1 MISSDIIKYTI
12 KNEKKYIIT
21 EEIMLHVIQNNDISC
36 LTAEYNNNEITYNI
50 YESNNKVEIHRSLFV
65 FENIKKIIDRFQI
78 KFAKKI
84 YFFHN
89 KSDACQLKDLNYP
102 LISHSRKIG
111 YDEIIL
117 WPLTITKN
125 TFFHYDLNYYKNEP
139 DNIMWDKKKNKFIFK
154 GMNSGNPFS
163 CIKYPWYNQRCSR
176 VDLLIEFLKLPEE
189 FQKKGEITFDNI
201 YPNMSELMSIVNN
214 DKKIFEKFGK
224 MLLPGKNINDLRNE
238 IKLVLNNVKPREKLS
253 YLFNYKYIICPEG
266 FDVSSGLNWVL
277 CSNSLA
283 IVPPFHYENTII
295 NSDYLKPYIHYVPI
309 EENFSN
315 LREIVEW
322 CMENSAKCEEIIKN
336 ANDYSKQFLNEDFIV
351 NYLKDIILK
360 IINLQE

>member
-21 EEIMLHVIQNNDISC
+21 QEIMLNTIQNSNISC
-36 LTAEYNNNEITYNI
+36 LTAEYNNNEFIYNI
-50 YESNNKVEIHRSLFV
+50 YESNDKGEIHRSLFV
-65 FENIKKIIDRFQI
+65 FENIKKIIDIFQI

-89 KSDACQLKDLNYP
+89 RSDACQSKNLNYP

-125 TFFHYDLNYYKNEP
+125 TFIHYDLNYYKNER
-139 DNIMWDKKKNKFIFK
+139 DNIIWNNKRNKFIFK

-163 CIKYPWYNQRCSR
+163 CVKYQWNYERCSR
-176 VDLLIEFLKLPEE
+176 VDLLLEYLKLPQELQE
-189 FQKKGEITFDNI
+189 KGEITFDYI
-201 YPNMSELMSIVNN
+201 YPNMSELMSIVDN
-214 DKKIFEKFGK
+214 DEKIFEKFGK
-224 MLLPGKNINDLRNE
+224 ILLPGKNIDDLRKE
-238 IKLVLNNVKPREKLS
+238 IKLVLNNVKPRQKLN
-253 YLFNYKYIICPEG
+253 YLFDYKYIICPEG

-315 LREIVEW
+315 LREILEW
-322 CMENSAKCEEIIKN
+322 CMMNDEKCKEIIKN
-336 ANDYSKQFLNEDFIV
+336 ANDYSNKFLSEDFMI

-360 IINLQE
+360 IIDLQE